1 MDSVSVTKSIRV
13 SPEMATVMDNLIEAG
28 KFSTTSELILD
39 ALAQFLEQYTTDADT
54 RILRLKV
61 PLEVEQRLRALATAG
76 DGPGVEAAAAR
87 VLREY
92 TKERMKALVADN
104 QEFDDLVQKLQKRRL
119 DQVAARARTGAPSK

>member
-13 SPEMATVMDNLIEAG
+13 TSEMAAMMDNLIEAG

-39 ALAQFLEQYTTDADT
+39 ALAQFLERYELDADT

-61 PLEVEQRLRALATAG
+61 PVEVERRLEALASAG

-92 TKERMKALVADN
+92 TKERLKALVADN
-104 QEFDDLVQKLQKRRL
+104 QEFDEMVDKLQNRRI
-119 DQVAARARTGAPSK
+119 DQVAARARQSAPSK